1 MHWHA
6 GILATLAH
14 CIDLMQQRE
23 EAWRRRVEKET
34 ERRRKAEEAY
44 RAVRARLQQH
54 AGAPNGNGSSQ
65 AGGRFDTFR
74 CFASLCLFR
83 FAFSF
88 HSHRPGVCRRREGEG
103 EGVETKGPTF
113 GKCLPSSIIH
123 VFVRTWAPPILY
135 PVADPLPTILGT
147 LNTLLS
153 FILAQ
158 RTAILLRFCSSTF
171 LLFVS
176 FRSIFVRMHSASCL
190 HYSILI

>member
-1 MHWHA
+1 
-6 GILATLAH
+6 
-14 CIDLMQQRE
+14 MQASWPLWRT
-23 EAWRRRVEKET
+23 ASTWCSSARRRGGGAS
-34 ERRRKAEEAY
+34 RRR
-44 RAVRARLQQH
+44 
-54 AGAPNGNGSSQ
+54 PS
-65 AGGRFDTFR
+65 AGGRPRRRTGR
-74 CFASLCLFR
+74 CARASSSTPARRTATALRKPAAGSIRFVALLRLFR
-83 FAFSF
+83 FAFSS

-176 FRSIFVRMHSASCL
+176 FRSIFVRMHSASRL